1 MKILQDFIEN
11 SPDSISVYNKKLH
24 LVAINTA
31 GLDLIQKTRSQ
42 SIGQFIKTLAPDVEK
57 SGLLKEYKEVIK
69 NGKPFISEDVS
80 NPRQIGSKQFS
91 VRAFNTAEGLAIV
104 TRDITELK
112 KTERL
117 LLRANKRLEELN
129 YIAAHDIKAPLTNV
143 LSLTK
148 LIDESGDIKENCQ
161 ELFDKLITSIK
172 RMQHTIYTLNDVM
185 AIQQDLLP
193 IDEELQFTEVLNSVK
208 NNIATQIIEAK
219 VTIRADFTKA
229 PYINYPQFHL
239 QSILQNLLS
248 NAIKYRDPNKEALIE
263 IETVKKD
270 EGWYLF
276 IKDNGLGMDLNSSKD
291 SIFRL
296 FKRMHTHVE
305 GSGVGLYIVH
315 SLVESHGGTIE
326 VTSEI
331 NKGTTFKIYLGY
343 E

>member
-1 MKILQDFIEN
+1 MKILQAFIEN

-80 NPRQIGSKQFS
+80 NPRQIGNKQFS
-91 VRAFNTAEGLAIV
+91 VRAFNTEEGLAIV
-104 TRDITELK
+104 TRDITALK

-117 LLRANKRLEELN
+117 LIRANKRLEELN
-129 YIAAHDIKAPLTNV
+129 YIAAHDMKAPLTNV

-148 LIDESGDIKENCQ
+148 LIDESGVIKENCQ

-172 RMQHTIYTLNDVM
+172 RMQHTIHTLNDVM
-185 AIQQDLLP
+185 AIQEDLLP
-193 IDEELQFTEVLNSVK
+193 IDEELPFTEVLNSVK

-239 QSILQNLLS
+239 QSILQNLIS
-248 NAIKYRDPNKEALIE
+248 NAIKYRHPNKEALIE
-263 IETVKKD
+263 IETMKKD

>member
-1 MKILQDFIEN
+1 MKILQAFIEN

-69 NGKPFISEDVS
+69 NGKPFISEDVC
-80 NPRQIGSKQFS
+80 NPRQIGNKQFS
-91 VRAFNTAEGLAIV
+91 VRAFNTEEGLAIV
-104 TRDITELK
+104 TRDITALK

-117 LLRANKRLEELN
+117 LIRANKRLEELN
-129 YIAAHDIKAPLTNV
+129 YIAAHDMKAPLTNV

-148 LIDESGDIKENCQ
+148 LIDESGVIKENCQ

-172 RMQHTIYTLNDVM
+172 RMQHTIHTLNDVM
-185 AIQQDLLP
+185 AIQEDLLP
-193 IDEELQFTEVLNSVK
+193 IDEELPFTEVLNSVK

-239 QSILQNLLS
+239 QSILQNLIS
-248 NAIKYRDPNKEALIE
+248 NAIKYRHPNKEALIE
-263 IETVKKD
+263 IETMKKD

>member
-1 MKILQDFIEN
+1 M
-11 SPDSISVYNKKLH
+11 
-24 LVAINTA
+24 
-31 GLDLIQKTRSQ
+31 
-42 SIGQFIKTLAPDVEK
+42 
-57 SGLLKEYKEVIK
+57 
-69 NGKPFISEDVS
+69 
-80 NPRQIGSKQFS
+80 
-91 VRAFNTAEGLAIV
+91 
-104 TRDITELK
+104 
-112 KTERL
+112 
-117 LLRANKRLEELN
+117 
-129 YIAAHDIKAPLTNV
+129 KAPLTNV

-148 LIDESGDIKENCQ
+148 LIDESGGIKENCQ

-172 RMQHTIYTLNDVM
+172 RMQHTIHTLNDVM
-185 AIQQDLLP
+185 AIQEDLLP
-193 IDEELQFTEVLNSVK
+193 IDEELEFTEVLNNVK

-239 QSILQNLLS
+239 QSILQNLIS
-248 NAIKYRDPNKEALIE
+248 NAIKYRHPNKEALIE
-263 IETVKKD
+263 IETFKKD
-270 EGWYLF
+270 GGWYLI

>member
-1 MKILQDFIEN
+1 MKILQAFIEN

-80 NPRQIGSKQFS
+80 NPRQIGNKQFS
-91 VRAFNTAEGLAIV
+91 VRAFNTEEGLAIV
-104 TRDITELK
+104 TRDITALK

-117 LLRANKRLEELN
+117 LIRANKRLEELN
-129 YIAAHDIKAPLTNV
+129 YIAAHDMKAPLTNV

-148 LIDESGDIKENCQ
+148 LIDESGVIKENCQ

-185 AIQQDLLP
+185 AIQEDLLP
-193 IDEELQFTEVLNSVK
+193 IDEELPFTEVLNSVK

-239 QSILQNLLS
+239 QSILQNLIS
-248 NAIKYRDPNKEALIE
+248 NAIKYRHPNKEALIE
-263 IETVKKD
+263 IETMKKD

>member
-1 MKILQDFIEN
+1 MKILQAFIEN

-80 NPRQIGSKQFS
+80 NPRQIGNKQFS
-91 VRAFNTAEGLAIV
+91 VRAFNTEEGLAIV
-104 TRDITELK
+104 TRDITALK

-117 LLRANKRLEELN
+117 LIRANKRLEELN
-129 YIAAHDIKAPLTNV
+129 YIAAHDMKAPLTNI

-148 LIDESGDIKENCQ
+148 LIDESGVIKENCQ

-185 AIQQDLLP
+185 AIQEDLLP
-193 IDEELQFTEVLNSVK
+193 IDEELPFTEVLNSVK

-239 QSILQNLLS
+239 QSILQNLIS
-248 NAIKYRDPNKEALIE
+248 NAIKYRHPNKEALIE
-263 IETVKKD
+263 IETMKKD

>member
-1 MKILQDFIEN
+1 MKILQAFIEN

-80 NPRQIGSKQFS
+80 NPRQIGNKQFS
-91 VRAFNTAEGLAIV
+91 VRAFNTEEGLAIV
-104 TRDITELK
+104 TRDITALK

-117 LLRANKRLEELN
+117 LIRANKRLEELN
-129 YIAAHDIKAPLTNV
+129 YIAAHDMKAPLTNV

-148 LIDESGDIKENCQ
+148 LIDESGVIKENCQ

-185 AIQQDLLP
+185 AIQEDLLP
-193 IDEELQFTEVLNSVK
+193 IDEELPFTEVLNSVK

-239 QSILQNLLS
+239 QSILQNLIS

-263 IETVKKD
+263 IETMKKD

>member
-1 MKILQDFIEN
+1 MKILQDVIEN

-31 GLDLIQKTRSQ
+31 GLDLIQKTRPQ
-42 SIGQFIKTLAPDVEK
+42 SIGKNIKTLAPDVEK
-57 SGLLKEYKEVIK
+57 SGILKECKEVMQ
-69 NGKPFISEDVS
+69 NGKPFISKDIS
-80 NPRQIGSKQFS
+80 NPRQIGNKEFS
-91 VRAFNTAEGLAIV
+91 LRAFDTAVGLVIV
-104 TRDITELK
+104 KRDITELK
-112 KTERL
+112 KSERL

-129 YIAAHDIKAPLTNV
+129 YITAHDMKAPLTNV

-148 LIDESGDIKENCQ
+148 LIDESDGIKENCQ

-248 NAIKYRDPNKEALIE
+248 NAIKYRHPNKEALIE
-263 IETVKKD
+263 IETLKKD